1 MGPVNEVKHVVVA
14 GGAGYIGSVLSRQ
27 LLEAGYRV
35 TVFDSLL
42 FGEESVQELKNTA
55 DFTLVQGD
63 LRHLEELSALLQ
75 DQVDAVVLLAALV
88 GENACDRDPRE
99 TVDINLLGAKTLA
112 EACRYYN
119 IPRFIFASTDSAYG
133 IQEGIMY
140 EDSPLRPIS
149 LYARLKMVVEQETL
163 ALKNDTFH
171 PTVLRMATIYGFSP
185 RMRFDLVINVLTL
198 RAWTDNRITV
208 YGGEQWRP
216 LVHVE
221 DAARAYVLCLQ
232 ADLEKV
238 DGQVFNVGS
247 NQQNYQVGK
256 LGEMVAEVFEGVEIE
271 TIPQTPDLRDYHVN
285 FDKIGQV
292 MGYQVGYSVKDGIE
306 GIRQGLEEGLI
317 GDYNDRRYY
326 NA

>member
-1 MGPVNEVKHVVVA
+1 MGPANEVKHVVVA

-42 FGEESVQELKNTA
+42 FGEESVQELKA
-55 DFTLVQGD
+55 SSDFTLVQGD
-63 LRHLEELSALLQ
+63 LRHLEEVSAVLQ
-75 DQVDAVVLLAALV
+75 DQVDAVVLLGALV

-99 TVDINLLGAKTLA
+99 TVDTNLLGAKSLA

-149 LYARLKMVVEQETL
+149 LYARLKMAVEQEIL

-221 DAARAYVLCLQ
+221 DAARAYLLCLQ

>member
-1 MGPVNEVKHVVVA
+1 MGPANEVKHVVVA

-42 FGEESVQELKNTA
+42 FGEESVQELKA
-55 DFTLVQGD
+55 SSDFTLVQGD
-63 LRHLEELSALLQ
+63 LRHLEEVSAVLQ
-75 DQVDAVVLLAALV
+75 DQVDAVVLLGALV

-99 TVDINLLGAKTLA
+99 TVDTNLLGAKTLA

-149 LYARLKMVVEQETL
+149 LYARLKMAVEQEIL

-221 DAARAYVLCLQ
+221 DAARAYLLCLQ

-256 LGEMVAEVFEGVEIE
+256 LGEMVGEVFEGVEIE